1 VTSTIKTSSASETKV
16 LEGTFKEHD
25 LHFDAIIIGA
35 SIAGSICAL
44 KLANKGWRI
53 AVLEK
58 RESLLAYKKIC
69 THIIH
74 PYAVNQLKTLGIFD
88 ELLNKSAQMTCMNI
102 HYKDRSVL
110 YPFAGK
116 LTAAN
121 IERKDLDPALRA
133 TLTKHK
139 NITLLTGIR
148 LTSIVKSGKRVIGVK
163 TLSSSN
169 EGLNL
174 HASLVIGSDG
184 RSSDVVKL
192 SHGRFKKTE
201 NQRIALFSY
210 FSTKT
215 VINQSHVW
223 ALRKG
228 QEYIGLFPNKQRML
242 ISWYLPRQEFENK
255 QETHEQSF
263 NRLLTYIAEQGFH
276 VGERLESI
284 IVVKDSSPQAAS
296 APLRSLALI
305 GDTKLAAD
313 PLTGIGCT
321 WAMQSAN
328 LLVKCLGRAPSHKN
342 SSTLKLQLRL
352 LIYTFVH
359 SLAFKLPS
367 TLMTFVSMHGKWVF
381 NSPIYN
387 VLAWCTQKKSSK
399 VHPKNKP

>member
-1 VTSTIKTSSASETKV
+1 MTSSLKTLAD
-16 LEGTFKEHD
+16 TFKGHD
-25 LHFDAIIIGA
+25 HHFDAIIIGA

-58 RESLLAYKKIC
+58 RQSLLAYKKIC
-69 THIIH
+69 THILH

-88 ELLNKSAQMTCMNI
+88 DLLTKSAQMTGMNI
-102 HYKDRSVL
+102 HYQDRSVL
-110 YPFAGK
+110 YPLAGK

-133 TLTKHK
+133 TLSNHQ

-148 LTSIVKSGKRVIGVK
+148 VTSIIKSGKRVSGVK
-163 TLSSSN
+163 TLSSNN
-169 EGLNL
+169 EALNF
-174 HASLVIGSDG
+174 HAPLVIASDG
-184 RSSDVVKL
+184 RSSEVVKL
-192 SHGRFKKTE
+192 SHGSFKKTE

-215 VINQSHVW
+215 KINQSHVW
-223 ALRKG
+223 ALRQG
-228 QEYIGLFPNKQRML
+228 QEYLGLFPNKQRVL
-242 ISWYLPRQEFENK
+242 ISWYLPRQEFQNK

-263 NRLLTYIAEQGFH
+263 NRLLAYIAEQGFH
-276 VGERLESI
+276 VGDRLESI

-296 APLRSLALI
+296 TPLSSLALI

-328 LLVKCLGRAPSHKN
+328 LLVKCLGRAPSHKH
-342 SSTLKLQLRL
+342 SSSLKLQLKL
-352 LIYTFVH
+352 FIYAFVH
-359 SLAFKLPS
+359 RLAFKLPS

-381 NSPIYN
+381 NAPIYHL
-387 VLAWCTQKKSSK
+387 LAWCTRKKSSK
-399 VHPKNKP
+399 IHLKDKR